1 MKSLELLMNEGKNG
15 GGRVA
20 SLKLGDKW
28 VCKKIAL
35 RPFFVCLQGIIEN

>member
-1 MKSLELLMNEGKNG
+1 MESLELLMNEGKNG
-15 GGRVA
+15 AGRVA

-35 RPFFVCLQGIIEN
+35 RPFFI